1 MEKNTGNTKK
11 VVIINL
17 LLMLAVVVALPFL
30 VLSWLDS
37 YTLHGQAIVVPD
49 VNGMLLDEAAEAL
62 RKEKLD
68 FEIVDYKYV
77 KGAKENQ
84 VLETRPTAGSK
95 VKEGRKIELTMSS
108 EHEPMQVIPDIID
121 NCSLRE
127 AVARLRAAG
136 FNLTSHVEVPGEKDW
151 VYSLMLGK
159 DTLSNGMQIPVGSTV
174 TLLIGSGEDEQ
185 PDTTPIIDN
194 SWFE

>member
-1 MEKNTGNTKK
+1 
-11 VVIINL
+11 
-17 LLMLAVVVALPFL
+17 
-30 VLSWLDS
+30 
-37 YTLHGQAIVVPD
+37 
-49 VNGMLLDEAAEAL
+49 
-62 RKEKLD
+62 
-68 FEIVDYKYV
+68 
-77 KGAKENQ
+77 
-84 VLETRPTAGSK
+84 
-95 VKEGRKIELTMSS
+95 
-108 EHEPMQVIPDIID
+108 MQVIPDIID

-174 TLLIGSGEDEQ
+174 TLFIGSGENEQ

>member
-1 MEKNTGNTKK
+1 
-11 VVIINL
+11 
-17 LLMLAVVVALPFL
+17 MLAVVIVLPFI

-37 YTLHGQAIVVPD
+37 YTLHGQTIDVPD
-49 VNGMLLDEAAEAL
+49 ISGLQLDEATDVL
-62 RKEKLD
+62 RKSKLD

-84 VLETRPTAGSK
+84 VLEIRPAAGSK

-108 EHEPMQVIPDIID
+108 EHEPMQKIPDIID

-136 FNLTSHVEVPGEKDW
+136 FNLTSHIEVPGEKDW
-151 VYSLMLGK
+151 VYSLMLGN
-159 DTLSNGMQIPVGSTV
+159 DTLRNGMQIPVGSTV
-174 TLLIGSGEDEQ
+174 TLLIGSGEEEA
-185 PDTTPIIDN
+185 PEAAVIIDN